1 MTSTNII
8 IIDIKNSI
16 VKNNNDLIKSLT
28 IISLSFLSSWL
39 ISYKSI
45 NLFLKNDGKNL
56 EYIGILLIFE
66 RLYIKY
72 SIKISIK
79 ILKPI
84 MRLINNLIKK
94 KYHYK
99 KIKCLLKNKNN
110 QYKK

>member
-45 NLFLKNDGKNL
+45 YLFFKNDGKNL
-56 EYIGILLIFE
+56 EYIGILLNFE
-66 RLYIKY
+66 HLNIKY

-94 KYHYK
+94 NTI
-99 KIKCLLKNKNN
+99 IKR
-110 QYKK
+110 